1 MSKEKVK
8 MLLKENLISTAQN
21 RMKEVGAVLLLS
33 LLTLAA
39 GCCGA
44 ADDAPVSSTENNKG
58 SQITEDL
65 DAGQPDHVQRQ
76 EVPELKTLGQEI
88 QEQKAQDQ
96 EVQSQ
101 EMQEQKAQE
110 VQKQKAQDREAQN
123 QAVQEHAAREQQDE
137 ELELYYEKDGR
148 QYQLVPDLVTG
159 EYIWASVLTNGI
171 QVKDSHGHDRTDYYS
186 QEHTFEKRD
195 AKVSYPVRRWDN
207 LMYSAGEYLVFEYDG
222 IVHVSEH
229 TDLYHP
235 VLSYDYGG
243 TYGIIIKVPR
253 GYMVSDSNAYEI
265 RFYNEKFQ
273 EKLVKTG
280 LRAGES
286 GVYFE
291 NGRMA
296 VRDMKTGLMGFMD
309 ERGEL
314 VIPCKYAIV
323 SDFSNGYASVL
334 TDAEVV
340 SYTEDAGTVQMFC
353 GKGGQ
358 WGIIDEKG
366 SFVIEPCER
375 FANQSQDQT
384 DVAYDAGVRRFGLV
398 REDGTVDFIA
408 SDQNERVLETV
419 SLR

>member
-123 QAVQEHAAREQQDE
+123 QAVQEQAAREQQDE

-265 RFYNEKFQ
+265 I
-273 EKLVKTG
+273 
-280 LRAGES
+280 
-286 GVYFE
+286 
-291 NGRMA
+291 
-296 VRDMKTGLMGFMD
+296 MK
-309 ERGEL
+309 
-314 VIPCKYAIV
+314 
-323 SDFSNGYASVL
+323 
-334 TDAEVV
+334 
-340 SYTEDAGTVQMFC
+340 
-353 GKGGQ
+353 
-358 WGIIDEKG
+358 
-366 SFVIEPCER
+366 SFR
-375 FANQSQDQT
+375 KNW
-384 DVAYDAGVRRFGLV
+384 
-398 REDGTVDFIA
+398 
-408 SDQNERVLETV
+408 
-419 SLR
+419 